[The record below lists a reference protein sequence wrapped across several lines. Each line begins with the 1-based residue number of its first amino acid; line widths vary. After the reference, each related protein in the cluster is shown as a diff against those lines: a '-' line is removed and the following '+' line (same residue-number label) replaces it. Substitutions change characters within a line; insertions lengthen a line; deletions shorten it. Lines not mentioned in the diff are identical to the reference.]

1 MPKINTE
8 AALKAIIKEHGL
20 DKLQE
25 GEELSE
31 AAAKALLQHVTD
43 AAYAALSEGE
53 DKEDVMDDDDDAEE
67 KAEKKDVKENKKAVK
82 EAKKP
87 VKEED
92 DEDDED
98 DSEDDEDDVKE
109 AKKGGKKPVK
119 ESKKKVKEED
129 DSDEDDSEDD
139 DEKDDLKESFG
150 THFKAI
156 FEGTE
161 LSEESIGNLSILFE
175 SAIGAEVNKRV
186 RATTK
191 RLQEE
196 KELEVAAAK
205 AELEEQADQYLTYA
219 VNEWAEKN
227 RVALRHSVKVDIMES
242 FIGGIRKLFLEHN
255 FNIPEGD
262 IAKVDEQAEEIS
274 TLKAKLAESV
284 KEAAKVEQALDE
296 AQRKIAFTELTEG
309 MSTLDKEKM
318 RELVEGKTY
327 TSAEAFAKGAAIIK
341 EGYFTKKAL
350 KMVAEEAP
358 IISEDEAIPSP
369 RKKAQ
374 DDYMSRLAAM
384 MR

>member
-1 MPKINTE
+1 MPKINKE

-20 DKLQE
+20 DKLRE

-53 DKEDVMDDDDDAEE
+53 DEKDDAEDKDMDNDKDADE
-67 KAEKKDVKENKKAVK
+67 K
-82 EAKKP
+82 
-87 VKEED
+87 
-92 DEDDED
+92 
-98 DSEDDEDDVKE
+98 DDEDDVE
-109 AKKGGKKPVK
+109 ESKKGGKKPVK
-119 ESKKKVKEED
+119 ESKKKVKEDDED
-129 DSDEDDSEDD
+129 DSDDEDDDAED

-196 KELEVAAAK
+196 KELEIAAAK

-262 IAKVDEQAEEIS
+262 IAKVDEQAEVIS
-274 TLKAKLAESV
+274 ELKARLAEST
-284 KEAAKVEQALDE
+284 KETAKVEQALDE

-327 TSAEAFAKGAAIIK
+327 SSAEAFANGAKIIK

-358 IISEDEAIPSP
+358 IISEDKEIPSP

-374 DDYMSRLAAM
+374 DDYMSRLASM

>member
-1 MPKINTE
+1 MPKINKE

-20 DKLQE
+20 DKLRE

-53 DKEDVMDDDDDAEE
+53 DEKDDAEDKDMDNDKDADE
-67 KAEKKDVKENKKAVK
+67 K
-82 EAKKP
+82 
-87 VKEED
+87 
-92 DEDDED
+92 
-98 DSEDDEDDVKE
+98 DDEDDVKE
-109 AKKGGKKPVK
+109 SKKGGKKPVK
-119 ESKKKVKEED
+119 ESKKKVKEDDED
-129 DSDEDDSEDD
+129 DSDDEDDDAED

-274 TLKAKLAESV
+274 ELKARLAEST
-284 KEAAKVEQALDE
+284 KETAKVEQALDE

-327 TSAEAFAKGAAIIK
+327 SSAEAFANGAKIIK

-358 IISEDEAIPSP
+358 IISEDKEIPSP

-374 DDYMSRLAAM
+374 DDYMSRLASM

>member
-1 MPKINTE
+1 MPKINKE
-8 AALKAIIKEHGL
+8 AALKAIVKEHGL
-20 DKLQE
+20 DKLRE

-53 DKEDVMDDDDDAEE
+53 DEKDDAEDKDMDNDKDADE
-67 KAEKKDVKENKKAVK
+67 K
-82 EAKKP
+82 
-87 VKEED
+87 
-92 DEDDED
+92 
-98 DSEDDEDDVKE
+98 DDEDDVE
-109 AKKGGKKPVK
+109 ESKKGGKKPVK
-119 ESKKKVKEED
+119 ESKKKVKEDDED
-129 DSDEDDSEDD
+129 DSDDEDDDAED

-150 THFKAI
+150 AHFKAI

-186 RATTK
+186 KAATK

-274 TLKAKLAESV
+274 ELKARLAEST
-284 KEAAKVEQALDE
+284 KETAKVEQALDE

-327 TSAEAFAKGAAIIK
+327 SSAEAFANGAKIIK

-358 IISEDEAIPSP
+358 IISEDKEIPSP

-374 DDYMSRLAAM
+374 DDYMSRLASM

>member
-1 MPKINTE
+1 MPKINKE

-20 DKLQE
+20 DKLRE

-53 DKEDVMDDDDDAEE
+53 DEKDDAEDKDMDNDKDADE
-67 KAEKKDVKENKKAVK
+67 K
-82 EAKKP
+82 
-87 VKEED
+87 
-92 DEDDED
+92 
-98 DSEDDEDDVKE
+98 DEDDVE
-109 AKKGGKKPVK
+109 ESKKGGKKPVK
-119 ESKKKVKEED
+119 ESKKKVKEDDED
-129 DSDEDDSEDD
+129 DSDDEDDGAED

-274 TLKAKLAESV
+274 ELKARLAEST
-284 KEAAKVEQALDE
+284 KETAKVEQALDE

-327 TSAEAFAKGAAIIK
+327 SSAEAFANGAKIIK

-358 IISEDEAIPSP
+358 IISEDKEIPSP

-374 DDYMSRLAAM
+374 DDYMSRLASM

>member
-1 MPKINTE
+1 MPKINKE

-20 DKLQE
+20 DKLRE

-53 DKEDVMDDDDDAEE
+53 DEKDDAEDKDMDNDKDADE
-67 KAEKKDVKENKKAVK
+67 K
-82 EAKKP
+82 
-87 VKEED
+87 D
-92 DEDDED
+92 DA
-98 DSEDDEDDVKE
+98 DDVE
-109 AKKGGKKPVK
+109 ESKKGGKKPVK
-119 ESKKKVKEED
+119 ESKKKVKED
-129 DSDEDDSEDD
+129 DSDDEDDDAED

-284 KEAAKVEQALDE
+284 NEAAKVEQALDE
-296 AQRKIAFTELTEG
+296 AQRKIAFAELTEG

-327 TSAEAFAKGAAIIK
+327 TSAEAFAKGAKIIK

-358 IISEDEAIPSP
+358 IISEDEEIPSP

-374 DDYMSRLAAM
+374 DDYMTRLASM

>member
-1 MPKINTE
+1 MPKINKE

-20 DKLQE
+20 DKLRE

-53 DKEDVMDDDDDAEE
+53 DEKDDAEDKDMDNDKDADE
-67 KAEKKDVKENKKAVK
+67 K
-82 EAKKP
+82 
-87 VKEED
+87 
-92 DEDDED
+92 
-98 DSEDDEDDVKE
+98 DDEDDVE
-109 AKKGGKKPVK
+109 ESKKGGKKPVK
-119 ESKKKVKEED
+119 ESKKKVKEDDED
-129 DSDEDDSEDD
+129 DSDDEDDDAED

-242 FIGGIRKLFLEHN
+242 FIGGLRKLFLEHN

-274 TLKAKLAESV
+274 ELKARLAEST
-284 KEAAKVEQALDE
+284 KETAKVEQALDE
-296 AQRKIAFTELTEG
+296 AKRKIAFTELTEG

-327 TSAEAFAKGAAIIK
+327 SSAEAFANGAKIIK

-350 KMVAEEAP
+350 KMVTEEAP
-358 IISEDEAIPSP
+358 IISEDKEIPSP

-374 DDYMSRLAAM
+374 DDYMSRLASM

>member
-1 MPKINTE
+1 MPKINKE

-20 DKLQE
+20 DKLRE

-53 DKEDVMDDDDDAEE
+53 DEKDDAEDKDMDNDKDADE
-67 KAEKKDVKENKKAVK
+67 K
-82 EAKKP
+82 
-87 VKEED
+87 
-92 DEDDED
+92 
-98 DSEDDEDDVKE
+98 DDVE
-109 AKKGGKKPVK
+109 DVEESKKGGKKPVK
-119 ESKKKVKEED
+119 ESKKKVKEDDED
-129 DSDEDDSEDD
+129 DSDDEDDDTED

-274 TLKAKLAESV
+274 ELKARLAEST
-284 KEAAKVEQALDE
+284 KETAKVEQALDE

-327 TSAEAFAKGAAIIK
+327 SSAEAFANGAKIIK

-358 IISEDEAIPSP
+358 IISEDKEIPSP

-374 DDYMSRLAAM
+374 DDYMSRLASM

>member
-1 MPKINTE
+1 MPKINKE

-20 DKLQE
+20 DKLRE

-53 DKEDVMDDDDDAEE
+53 DEKDDAEDKDMDNDKDADE
-67 KAEKKDVKENKKAVK
+67 K
-82 EAKKP
+82 
-87 VKEED
+87 
-92 DEDDED
+92 
-98 DSEDDEDDVKE
+98 DDEDDVE
-109 AKKGGKKPVK
+109 ESKKGGKKPVK
-119 ESKKKVKEED
+119 ESKKKVKEDDED
-129 DSDEDDSEDD
+129 DSDDEDDDAED

-274 TLKAKLAESV
+274 ELKARLAEST
-284 KEAAKVEQALDE
+284 KETAKVEQALDE
-296 AQRKIAFTELTEG
+296 AKRKIAFTELTEG

-327 TSAEAFAKGAAIIK
+327 SSAEAFANGAKIIK

-358 IISEDEAIPSP
+358 IISEDKEIPSP

-374 DDYMSRLAAM
+374 DDYMSRLASM

>member
-1 MPKINTE
+1 MPKINKE

-20 DKLQE
+20 DKLRE

-53 DKEDVMDDDDDAEE
+53 DEKDDAEDKDMDNDKDADE
-67 KAEKKDVKENKKAVK
+67 KDG
-82 EAKKP
+82 
-87 VKEED
+87 
-92 DEDDED
+92 
-98 DSEDDEDDVKE
+98 EDDVE
-109 AKKGGKKPVK
+109 ESRKGGKKPVK
-119 ESKKKVKEED
+119 ESKKKVKEDDED
-129 DSDEDDSEDD
+129 DSDDEDDDAED

-262 IAKVDEQAEEIS
+262 IAKVDEQAEEIGE
-274 TLKAKLAESV
+274 LKARLAEST
-284 KEAAKVEQALDE
+284 KETAKFEQALDE

-327 TSAEAFAKGAAIIK
+327 SSAEAFANGAKIIK

-358 IISEDEAIPSP
+358 IISEDKEIPSP

-374 DDYMSRLAAM
+374 DDYMSRLASM

>member
-8 AALKAIIKEHGL
+8 AQLKAIRGL
-20 DKLQE
+20 DKLHE
-25 GEELSE
+25 GE
-31 AAAKALLQHVTD
+31 K
-43 AAYAALSEGE
+43 
-53 DKEDVMDDDDDAEE
+53 DDADDKDMVDDKDDEEE
-67 KAEKKDVKENKKAVK
+67 KDDKKDVKEGKNPVK
-82 EAKKP
+82 ESKKK

-92 DEDDED
+92 DLDYSEDDKEMDDDED

-109 AKKGGKKPVK
+109 GKKGGKKPVK

-129 DSDEDDSEDD
+129 DSDDEDDAEDD

-186 RATTK
+186 KAATK

-196 KELEVAAAK
+196 KELEIAAAK

-242 FIGGIRKLFLEHN
+242 FIGGLRKLFLEHN

-358 IISEDEAIPSP
+358 IIADDIEEPSP

>member
-1 MPKINTE
+1 MPKINKE

-43 AAYAALSEGE
+43 AAHAALSEGE

-67 KAEKKDVKENKKAVK
+67 KAEKKDVKENKKTVK
-82 EAKKP
+82 E
-87 VKEED
+87 
-92 DEDDED
+92 EDDED

-129 DSDEDDSEDD
+129 DEDDDAEDDDAEDD

-186 RATTK
+186 KAATK

-227 RVALRHSVKVDIMES
+227 RVALRHGVKVDIMES

-284 KEAAKVEQALDE
+284 KEAAKVEQALDV
-296 AQRKIAFTELTEG
+296 AQRKIAFAELTEG

-327 TSAEAFAKGAAIIK
+327 TSAEAFAKGAKIIK

-358 IISEDEAIPSP
+358 IIAEAVEDAP
-369 RKKAQ
+369 KKKVVT
-374 DDYMSRLAAM
+374 DDYMARLAAM

>member
-1 MPKINTE
+1 MPKINKE

-20 DKLQE
+20 DKLRE

-53 DKEDVMDDDDDAEE
+53 DEKDDAEDKDMDNDKDADE
-67 KAEKKDVKENKKAVK
+67 K
-82 EAKKP
+82 
-87 VKEED
+87 
-92 DEDDED
+92 
-98 DSEDDEDDVKE
+98 DDEDDVE
-109 AKKGGKKPVK
+109 ESKKGGKKPVK
-119 ESKKKVKEED
+119 ESKKKVKED
-129 DSDEDDSEDD
+129 DSDDEDDDAED

-262 IAKVDEQAEEIS
+262 ITKVDEQAEEIS
-274 TLKAKLAESV
+274 ELKARLAEST
-284 KEAAKVEQALDE
+284 KETAKVEQALDE

-327 TSAEAFAKGAAIIK
+327 SSAEAFANGAKIIK

-358 IISEDEAIPSP
+358 IISEDKEIPSP

-374 DDYMSRLAAM
+374 DDYMSRLASM

>member
-1 MPKINTE
+1 MPKINKE

-31 AAAKALLQHVTD
+31 AAAKAPLQHVTD

-53 DKEDVMDDDDDAEE
+53 DKEDNMDDAEDKDMDDDDKE
-67 KAEKKDVKENKKAVK
+67 DVKEGKKVVK
-82 EAKKP
+82 EGKKP

-92 DEDDED
+92 DEDGED
-98 DSEDDEDDVKE
+98 DSDEDDVKE

-119 ESKKKVKEED
+119 EAKKKVKED
-129 DSDEDDSEDD
+129 DEDDSEDD
-139 DEKDDLKESFG
+139 EDDDEKKDLKESFG

-186 RATTK
+186 KATTK

-242 FIGGIRKLFLEHN
+242 FIGGLRRLFLEHN

-262 IAKVDEQAEEIS
+262 IAKVDEQAEVIS
-274 TLKAKLAESV
+274 ELKARLAESAN
-284 KEAAKVEQALDE
+284 EAAKVEHALDE
-296 AQRKIAFTELTEG
+296 AKRKIAFTELTEG

-358 IISEDEAIPSP
+358 IIAEAVEDAP
-369 RKKAQ
+369 KKKVVT
-374 DDYMSRLAAM
+374 DDYMARLAAM

>member
-8 AALKAIIKEHGL
+8 ARLKAIHGL
-20 DKLQE
+20 DKLHE
-25 GEELSE
+25 GE
-31 AAAKALLQHVTD
+31 KDD
-43 AAYAALSEGE
+43 AD
-53 DKEDVMDDDDDAEE
+53 DKDMVDDKDDAEE
-67 KAEKKDVKENKKAVK
+67 KDDKKDVKEG
-82 EAKKP
+82 KKP
-87 VKEED
+87 VKESKKKVKED
-92 DEDDED
+92 DEDSDDSEDDKEMDDDED
-98 DSEDDEDDVKE
+98 DSEDDKEMDDDVKE
-109 AKKGGKKPVK
+109 GKKGGKKPVK
-119 ESKKKVKEED
+119 ESKKKVKEDDED
-129 DSDEDDSEDD
+129 VSDDEDDDAEED

-186 RATTK
+186 KAATK

-205 AELEEQADQYLTYA
+205 AELEEQADQYLSYA

-296 AQRKIAFTELTEG
+296 AKRKIAFTELTEG

-327 TSAEAFAKGAAIIK
+327 SSAEAFAKGAAIIK

-358 IISEDEAIPSP
+358 IISEDEEIPSP

-374 DDYMSRLAAM
+374 DDYMSRLASM

>member
-1 MPKINTE
+1 MPKINKE

-20 DKLQE
+20 DKLRE

-53 DKEDVMDDDDDAEE
+53 DEKDDAED
-67 KAEKKDVKENKKAVK
+67 KDMDK
-82 EAKKP
+82 
-87 VKEED
+87 
-92 DEDDED
+92 
-98 DSEDDEDDVKE
+98 DEDDVE
-109 AKKGGKKPVK
+109 ESKKGGKKPVK
-119 ESKKKVKEED
+119 ESKKKVKEDDED
-129 DSDEDDSEDD
+129 DSDDEDDDAED

-274 TLKAKLAESV
+274 ELKARLAEST
-284 KEAAKVEQALDE
+284 KETAKVEQALDE

-327 TSAEAFAKGAAIIK
+327 SSAEAFANGAKIIK

-358 IISEDEAIPSP
+358 IISEDKEIPSP

-374 DDYMSRLAAM
+374 DDYMSRLASM

>member
-1 MPKINTE
+1 MPKINKE

-20 DKLQE
+20 DKLRE
-25 GEELSE
+25 GEGLSE

-53 DKEDVMDDDDDAEE
+53 DEKDDAEDKDMDNDKDADE
-67 KAEKKDVKENKKAVK
+67 KDN
-82 EAKKP
+82 
-87 VKEED
+87 
-92 DEDDED
+92 
-98 DSEDDEDDVKE
+98 EDDVE
-109 AKKGGKKPVK
+109 ESKKGGKKPVK
-119 ESKKKVKEED
+119 ESKKKVKEDDED
-129 DSDEDDSEDD
+129 DSDDEDDDAED

-274 TLKAKLAESV
+274 ELKARLAEST
-284 KEAAKVEQALDE
+284 KETAKVEQALDE

-327 TSAEAFAKGAAIIK
+327 SSAEAFANGAKIIK

-358 IISEDEAIPSP
+358 IISEDKEIPSP

-374 DDYMSRLAAM
+374 DDYMSRLASM

>member
-1 MPKINTE
+1 MPKINKE

-20 DKLQE
+20 DKLRE

-53 DKEDVMDDDDDAEE
+53 DEKDDAEDKDMDNDKDADE
-67 KAEKKDVKENKKAVK
+67 K
-82 EAKKP
+82 
-87 VKEED
+87 
-92 DEDDED
+92 
-98 DSEDDEDDVKE
+98 DDEDDVE
-109 AKKGGKKPVK
+109 ESKKGGKKPVK
-119 ESKKKVKEED
+119 ESKKKVKEDDED
-129 DSDEDDSEDD
+129 DSDDEDDDAED

-186 RATTK
+186 KAATK

-242 FIGGIRKLFLEHN
+242 FIGGLRKLFLEHN

-296 AQRKIAFTELTEG
+296 AQRKIAFAELTEG

-327 TSAEAFAKGAAIIK
+327 SSAEAFANGAKIIK

-358 IISEDEAIPSP
+358 IISEDEEIPSP

>member
-1 MPKINTE
+1 MPKINKE

-20 DKLQE
+20 DKLRE

-53 DKEDVMDDDDDAEE
+53 DEKDDAEDKDMDNDKDADE
-67 KAEKKDVKENKKAVK
+67 K
-82 EAKKP
+82 
-87 VKEED
+87 
-92 DEDDED
+92 
-98 DSEDDEDDVKE
+98 EDDVE
-109 AKKGGKKPVK
+109 ESKKGGKKPVK
-119 ESKKKVKEED
+119 ESKKKVKEDDED
-129 DSDEDDSEDD
+129 DSDDEDDDAED

-150 THFKAI
+150 VHFKAI

-186 RATTK
+186 KAATK

-274 TLKAKLAESV
+274 ELKARLAEST
-284 KEAAKVEQALDE
+284 KETAKVEQALDE

-327 TSAEAFAKGAAIIK
+327 SSAEAFANGAKIIK

-358 IISEDEAIPSP
+358 IISEDKEIPSP

-374 DDYMSRLAAM
+374 DDYMSRLASM

>member
-1 MPKINTE
+1 MPKINKE

-53 DKEDVMDDDDDAEE
+53 DKEDDMDDAEDKDMDDDDKE
-67 KAEKKDVKENKKAVK
+67 DVKEGKKGKKVVK
-82 EAKKP
+82 EGKKP

-92 DEDDED
+92 DEGEDDSDDEE
-98 DSEDDEDDVKE
+98 DSEDDEDD
-109 AKKGGKKPVK
+109 
-119 ESKKKVKEED
+119 
-129 DSDEDDSEDD
+129 
-139 DEKDDLKESFG
+139 DEKKDLKESFG

-186 RATTK
+186 KSATK

-255 FNIPEGD
+255 FNIPEAD
-262 IAKVDEQAEEIS
+262 IAKVDEQAEEI
-274 TLKAKLAESV
+274 TNLKDKLAEAT
-284 KEAAKVEQALDE
+284 KEAAKVERALDE
-296 AQRKIAFTELTEG
+296 AKRKIAFTELTEG

-327 TSAEAFAKGAAIIK
+327 ASAEAFANGAKIIK

-350 KMVAEEAP
+350 RMVAEEAP
-358 IISEDEAIPSP
+358 IISEDEEIPSP

-374 DDYMSRLAAM
+374 DDYMSRLASM

>member
-31 AAAKALLQHVTD
+31 AAAKAILQHVTD

-53 DKEDVMDDDDDAEE
+53 DEKDDAEDDKEMDDDS
-67 KAEKKDVKENKKAVK
+67 
-82 EAKKP
+82 
-87 VKEED
+87 
-92 DEDDED
+92 DDED
-98 DSEDDEDDVKE
+98 DSEDDVKE
-109 AKKGGKKPVK
+109 SKKGGKKPVK
-119 ESKKKVKEED
+119 EAKKKVKEED
-129 DSDEDDSEDD
+129 DEDVSNDDEED

-186 RATTK
+186 KAATK

-296 AQRKIAFTELTEG
+296 AQRKIAFAELTEG

-358 IISEDEAIPSP
+358 IIAEAVEDAP
-369 RKKAQ
+369 KKKVVT
-374 DDYMSRLAAM
+374 DDYMARLAAM

>member
-1 MPKINTE
+1 MPKINKE
-8 AALKAIIKEHGL
+8 AEVEKKDADDAKE
-20 DKLQE
+20 
-25 GEELSE
+25 EEVKSK
-31 AAAKALLQHVTD
+31 AKAKT
-43 AAYAALSEGE
+43 
-53 DKEDVMDDDDDAEE
+53 KETDDAEDDE
-67 KAEKKDVKENKKAVK
+67 K
-82 EAKKP
+82 EAA
-87 VKEED
+87 D
-92 DEDDED
+92 DA
-98 DSEDDEDDVKE
+98 SEKDDEDDVKE
-109 AKKGGKKPVK
+109 SKKG
-119 ESKKKVKEED
+119 SKKVVKEED
-129 DSDEDDSEDD
+129 DEEDSDDADDEKEDDEEDD
-139 DEKDDLKESFG
+139 DEEEKDDIKESFG

-161 LSEESIGNLSILFE
+161 LSEESVGQLSILFE

-186 RATTK
+186 AAATQ

-205 AELEEQADQYLTYA
+205 AELEEQADQYLSYA

-274 TLKAKLAESV
+274 ELKARLAEST
-284 KEAAKVEQALDE
+284 KETAKVEQALDE
-296 AQRKIAFTELTEG
+296 AKRKIAFTELTEG

-327 TSAEAFAKGAAIIK
+327 SSAEAFANGAKIIK

-358 IISEDEAIPSP
+358 IISEDKEIPSP

-374 DDYMSRLAAM
+374 DDYMSRLASM

>member
-1 MPKINTE
+1 MPKINKE

-20 DKLQE
+20 DKLRE

-53 DKEDVMDDDDDAEE
+53 DEKDDAEDKDMDNDKDADE
-67 KAEKKDVKENKKAVK
+67 K
-82 EAKKP
+82 
-87 VKEED
+87 
-92 DEDDED
+92 
-98 DSEDDEDDVKE
+98 DDEDDVE
-109 AKKGGKKPVK
+109 ESKKGGKKPVK
-119 ESKKKVKEED
+119 ESKKKVKEDDED
-129 DSDEDDSEDD
+129 DSDDEDDAAED

-274 TLKAKLAESV
+274 ELKARLAEST
-284 KEAAKVEQALDE
+284 KETAKVEQALDE

-327 TSAEAFAKGAAIIK
+327 SSAEAFANGAKIIK

-358 IISEDEAIPSP
+358 IISEDKEIPSP

-374 DDYMSRLAAM
+374 DDYMTRLASM

>member
-1 MPKINTE
+1 MPKINKE

-20 DKLQE
+20 DKLRE

-53 DKEDVMDDDDDAEE
+53 DEKDDAEDKDMDNDKDADE
-67 KAEKKDVKENKKAVK
+67 K
-82 EAKKP
+82 
-87 VKEED
+87 
-92 DEDDED
+92 
-98 DSEDDEDDVKE
+98 DDEDDVE
-109 AKKGGKKPVK
+109 ESKKGGKKPVK
-119 ESKKKVKEED
+119 ESKKKVKEDDED
-129 DSDEDDSEDD
+129 DSDDEYDDAED

-186 RATTK
+186 KATTK

-284 KEAAKVEQALDE
+284 KEAAKAEQALDE
-296 AQRKIAFTELTEG
+296 AQRKIAFAELTEG

-327 TSAEAFAKGAAIIK
+327 TSAEAFAKGAKIIK

-358 IISEDEAIPSP
+358 IISEDKEIPSP

-374 DDYMSRLAAM
+374 DDYMTRLASM

>member
-8 AALKAIIKEHGL
+8 ARLKAIHGL
-20 DKLQE
+20 DKLHE
-25 GEELSE
+25 GE
-31 AAAKALLQHVTD
+31 KDD
-43 AAYAALSEGE
+43 AD
-53 DKEDVMDDDDDAEE
+53 DKDMVDDKDDAED
-67 KAEKKDVKENKKAVK
+67 KADEKDVKEG
-82 EAKKP
+82 KKP
-87 VKEED
+87 VKESKKKVKEEDADDSED
-92 DEDDED
+92 DKEMDDDAED
-98 DSEDDEDDVKE
+98 DSEDDVKE
-109 AKKGGKKPVK
+109 GKKGGKKPVK
-119 ESKKKVKEED
+119 ESKKKVKEDDED
-129 DSDEDDSEDD
+129 VSDDEDDAEDDDAED

-186 RATTK
+186 KAATK

-205 AELEEQADQYLTYA
+205 AELEEQADQYLTHV

-255 FNIPEGD
+255 FNIPEAD
-262 IAKVDEQAEEIS
+262 IAKVDEQAEEI
-274 TLKAKLAESV
+274 TNLKDKLAEAA
-284 KEAAKVEQALDE
+284 KEAAKVEKALDD
-296 AQRKIAFTELTEG
+296 AKRKIAFTELTEG

-327 TSAEAFAKGAAIIK
+327 TSAEAFAHGAKIIK

-358 IISEDEAIPSP
+358 IISEDEEVPSP
-369 RKKAQ
+369 RKKAS
-374 DDYMSRLAAM
+374 DDYMTRLASM

>member
-1 MPKINTE
+1 MPKINKE

-20 DKLQE
+20 DKLRE

-53 DKEDVMDDDDDAEE
+53 DEKDDAED
-67 KAEKKDVKENKKAVK
+67 KDMDNDKDA
-82 EAKKP
+82 
-87 VKEED
+87 
-92 DEDDED
+92 DEMG
-98 DSEDDEDDVKE
+98 DEDDVE
-109 AKKGGKKPVK
+109 ESKKGGKKPVK
-119 ESKKKVKEED
+119 ESKKKVKEDDED
-129 DSDEDDSEDD
+129 DSDDEDDDAED

-274 TLKAKLAESV
+274 ELKARLAEYT

-327 TSAEAFAKGAAIIK
+327 SSAEAFANGAKIIK

-358 IISEDEAIPSP
+358 IISEDKEIPSP

-374 DDYMSRLAAM
+374 DDYMSRLASM

>member
-1 MPKINTE
+1 MPKINKE

-20 DKLQE
+20 DKLRE

-31 AAAKALLQHVTD
+31 ATAKALLQHVTD

-53 DKEDVMDDDDDAEE
+53 DEKDDAEDKDMDNDKDADE
-67 KAEKKDVKENKKAVK
+67 K
-82 EAKKP
+82 
-87 VKEED
+87 
-92 DEDDED
+92 
-98 DSEDDEDDVKE
+98 EDDVE
-109 AKKGGKKPVK
+109 ESKKGGKKPVK
-119 ESKKKVKEED
+119 ESKKKVKEDDED
-129 DSDEDDSEDD
+129 DSDDEDDDAED

-242 FIGGIRKLFLEHN
+242 FIGGLRKLFLEHN

-274 TLKAKLAESV
+274 ELKARLAEST
-284 KEAAKVEQALDE
+284 KETAKVEQALDE
-296 AQRKIAFTELTEG
+296 AKRKIAFTELTEG

-327 TSAEAFAKGAAIIK
+327 SSAEAFANGAKIIK

-350 KMVAEEAP
+350 KMVTEEAP
-358 IISEDEAIPSP
+358 IISEDKEIPSP

-374 DDYMSRLAAM
+374 DDYMSRLASM

>member
-1 MPKINTE
+1 MPKINKE

-20 DKLQE
+20 DKLRE

-53 DKEDVMDDDDDAEE
+53 DEKDDAEDKDMDNDKDADE
-67 KAEKKDVKENKKAVK
+67 K
-82 EAKKP
+82 
-87 VKEED
+87 
-92 DEDDED
+92 
-98 DSEDDEDDVKE
+98 DDEDDVE
-109 AKKGGKKPVK
+109 ESKKGGKKPVK
-119 ESKKKVKEED
+119 ESKKKVKED
-129 DSDEDDSEDD
+129 DSDDEDDDAED

-196 KELEVAAAK
+196 KELEVAAVK

-274 TLKAKLAESV
+274 ELKARLAEST
-284 KEAAKVEQALDE
+284 KETAKVEQALDE

-327 TSAEAFAKGAAIIK
+327 SSAEAFANGAKIIK

-358 IISEDEAIPSP
+358 IISEDEEIPSP

-374 DDYMSRLAAM
+374 DDYMSRLASM

>member
-1 MPKINTE
+1 MPKINKE

-20 DKLQE
+20 DKLRE

-53 DKEDVMDDDDDAEE
+53 DEKDDAEDKDMDNDKDADE
-67 KAEKKDVKENKKAVK
+67 K
-82 EAKKP
+82 
-87 VKEED
+87 
-92 DEDDED
+92 
-98 DSEDDEDDVKE
+98 DDEDDVE
-109 AKKGGKKPVK
+109 ESKKGGKKPVK
-119 ESKKKVKEED
+119 ESKKKVKEDDED
-129 DSDEDDSEDD
+129 DSDDEDDDAED

-242 FIGGIRKLFLEHN
+242 FIGGLRKLFLEHN

-274 TLKAKLAESV
+274 ELKARLAEST
-284 KEAAKVEQALDE
+284 KETAKVEQALDE
-296 AQRKIAFTELTEG
+296 AKRKIAFTELTEG

-327 TSAEAFAKGAAIIK
+327 SSAEAFANGAKIIK

-350 KMVAEEAP
+350 KMVVEEAP
-358 IISEDEAIPSP
+358 IISEDKEIPSP

-374 DDYMSRLAAM
+374 DDYMSRLASM

>member
-1 MPKINTE
+1 MPKINKE
-8 AALKAIIKEHGL
+8 AQLKAIHGL
-20 DKLQE
+20 DKLHE
-25 GEELSE
+25 GE
-31 AAAKALLQHVTD
+31 KDD
-43 AAYAALSEGE
+43 AD
-53 DKEDVMDDDDDAEE
+53 DKDMVDDKDDAED
-67 KAEKKDVKENKKAVK
+67 KADEKDVKE
-82 EAKKP
+82 
-87 VKEED
+87 
-92 DEDDED
+92 
-98 DSEDDEDDVKE
+98 
-109 AKKGGKKPVK
+109 GKKPVK

-129 DSDEDDSEDD
+129 EDSDDEDDAEDDDAEEDD
-139 DEKDDLKESFG
+139 DEKDYLKESFG

-186 RATTK
+186 KAATK

-205 AELEEQADQYLTYA
+205 AELEEQADQYLTYT

-255 FNIPEGD
+255 FNIPEAD
-262 IAKVDEQAEEIS
+262 VAKVDEQAEEI
-274 TLKAKLAESV
+274 TNLKDKLAEAT
-284 KEAAKVEQALDE
+284 KEAAKVEKALDE

-327 TSAEAFAKGAAIIK
+327 ASAEAFAHGAKIIK

-358 IISEDEAIPSP
+358 IISEDEEAPSP

-374 DDYMSRLAAM
+374 DDYMSRLASM

>member
-1 MPKINTE
+1 MPKINKE

-20 DKLQE
+20 DKLRE

-53 DKEDVMDDDDDAEE
+53 DEKDDAED
-67 KAEKKDVKENKKAVK
+67 KDMDNDKDA
-82 EAKKP
+82 
-87 VKEED
+87 
-92 DEDDED
+92 D
-98 DSEDDEDDVKE
+98 DSDDEDDVE
-109 AKKGGKKPVK
+109 ESKKGGKKPVK
-119 ESKKKVKEED
+119 ESKKKVKEDDED
-129 DSDEDDSEDD
+129 DSDDEDDDAED

-274 TLKAKLAESV
+274 ELKARLAEST
-284 KEAAKVEQALDE
+284 KETAKVEQALDE

-327 TSAEAFAKGAAIIK
+327 SSAEAFANGAKIIK

-358 IISEDEAIPSP
+358 IISEDKEIPSP

-374 DDYMSRLAAM
+374 DDYMSRLASM

>member
-1 MPKINTE
+1 MPKINKE

-43 AAYAALSEGE
+43 AAHAALSEGE

-67 KAEKKDVKENKKAVK
+67 KAEKKDVKENKKTVK
-82 EAKKP
+82 E
-87 VKEED
+87 
-92 DEDDED
+92 EDDED

-129 DSDEDDSEDD
+129 DEDDEDDAEDD

-186 RATTK
+186 KAATK

-296 AQRKIAFTELTEG
+296 AKRKIAFTELTEG

-327 TSAEAFAKGAAIIK
+327 TNAEAFAKGAAIIK

-358 IISEDEAIPSP
+358 IIAEAVEDAP
-369 RKKAQ
+369 KKKVVT
-374 DDYMSRLAAM
+374 DDYMARLAAM

>member
-8 AALKAIIKEHGL
+8 AQLKAIRGL
-20 DKLQE
+20 DKLHE
-25 GEELSE
+25 GEKDDSDD
-31 AAAKALLQHVTD
+31 KDMVD
-43 AAYAALSEGE
+43 GE
-53 DKEDVMDDDDDAEE
+53 DDAEE
-67 KAEKKDVKENKKAVK
+67 KDDKKDVKE
-82 EAKKP
+82 
-87 VKEED
+87 
-92 DEDDED
+92 
-98 DSEDDEDDVKE
+98 
-109 AKKGGKKPVK
+109 GKKPVK
-119 ESKKKVKEED
+119 ESKKKVKEDDEVDSDDED
-129 DSDEDDSEDD
+129 DSDEDDAEDD
-139 DEKDDLKESFG
+139 DEKKDLKESFG

-161 LSEESIGNLSILFE
+161 LSEESVGQLSILFE

-186 RATTK
+186 KAATK

-219 VNEWAEKN
+219 VNEWADKN

-296 AQRKIAFTELTEG
+296 AQRKIAFAELTEG

-327 TSAEAFAKGAAIIK
+327 TSAEAFAKGTKIIK

-358 IISEDEAIPSP
+358 IIAEAVEDAP
-369 RKKAQ
+369 KKKVVT

>member
-1 MPKINTE
+1 MPKINKE

-20 DKLQE
+20 DKLRE

-53 DKEDVMDDDDDAEE
+53 DEKDDAEDKDMDNDKDADE
-67 KAEKKDVKENKKAVK
+67 K
-82 EAKKP
+82 
-87 VKEED
+87 
-92 DEDDED
+92 
-98 DSEDDEDDVKE
+98 DDEDDVE
-109 AKKGGKKPVK
+109 ESKKGGKKPVK
-119 ESKKKVKEED
+119 ESKKKVKED
-129 DSDEDDSEDD
+129 DSDDEGDDAED

-150 THFKAI
+150 AHFKAI

-196 KELEVAAAK
+196 KELEVAATK

-274 TLKAKLAESV
+274 ELKARLAEST
-284 KEAAKVEQALDE
+284 KETAKVEQALDE

-327 TSAEAFAKGAAIIK
+327 SSAEAFANGAKIIK

-358 IISEDEAIPSP
+358 IISEDKEIPSP

-374 DDYMSRLAAM
+374 DDYMSRLASM

>member
-1 MPKINTE
+1 MPKINKE

-20 DKLQE
+20 DKLRE

-53 DKEDVMDDDDDAEE
+53 DEKDDAEDKDMDNDKDADE
-67 KAEKKDVKENKKAVK
+67 K
-82 EAKKP
+82 
-87 VKEED
+87 D
-92 DEDDED
+92 DEG
-98 DSEDDEDDVKE
+98 DVE
-109 AKKGGKKPVK
+109 ESKKGGKKPVK
-119 ESKKKVKEED
+119 ESKKKVKEDDED
-129 DSDEDDSEDD
+129 DSDDEDDDAED

-186 RATTK
+186 KAATK

-274 TLKAKLAESV
+274 ELKARLAEST
-284 KEAAKVEQALDE
+284 KETAKVEQALDE

-327 TSAEAFAKGAAIIK
+327 SSAEAFANGAKIIK

-358 IISEDEAIPSP
+358 IISEDKEIPSP

-374 DDYMSRLAAM
+374 DDYMSRLASM

>member
-1 MPKINTE
+1 MPKINKE

-43 AAYAALSEGE
+43 AAHAALSEGE

-67 KAEKKDVKENKKAVK
+67 KAEKKDVKENKKTVK
-82 EAKKP
+82 E
-87 VKEED
+87 
-92 DEDDED
+92 EDDED

-129 DSDEDDSEDD
+129 DEDDDAEDD

-186 RATTK
+186 KAATK

-227 RVALRHSVKVDIMES
+227 RVALRHGVKVDIMES

-284 KEAAKVEQALDE
+284 KEAAKVEQALDV
-296 AQRKIAFTELTEG
+296 AQRKIAFAELTEG

-327 TSAEAFAKGAAIIK
+327 TSAEAFAKGAKIIK

-358 IISEDEAIPSP
+358 IIAEAVEDAP
-369 RKKAQ
+369 KKKVVT
-374 DDYMSRLAAM
+374 DDYMARLAAM

>member
-1 MPKINTE
+1 MPKINKE

-20 DKLQE
+20 DKLRE

-53 DKEDVMDDDDDAEE
+53 DEKDDAEDKDMDNDKDADE
-67 KAEKKDVKENKKAVK
+67 KDG
-82 EAKKP
+82 
-87 VKEED
+87 
-92 DEDDED
+92 
-98 DSEDDEDDVKE
+98 EDDVE
-109 AKKGGKKPVK
+109 ESKKGGKKPVK
-119 ESKKKVKEED
+119 ESKKKVKEDDED
-129 DSDEDDSEDD
+129 DSDDEDDDAED

-274 TLKAKLAESV
+274 DLKARLAEST
-284 KEAAKVEQALDE
+284 KETAKVEQALDE
-296 AQRKIAFTELTEG
+296 AKRKIAFTELTEG

-327 TSAEAFAKGAAIIK
+327 SSAEAFANGAKIIK

-358 IISEDEAIPSP
+358 IISEDKEIPSP

-374 DDYMSRLAAM
+374 DDYMSRLASM